1 MDMNE
6 EYVVISFVV
15 FITVVFLVS
24 FIISV
29 IEGEINERHEVRWFS
44 YNVLDN

>member
-1 MDMNE
+1 MSE

-15 FITVVFLVS
+15 FITAVFLVS

-29 IEGEINERHEVRWFS
+29 IEGEINERHEVR
-44 YNVLDN
+44 

>member
-1 MDMNE
+1 MSE
-6 EYVVISFVV
+6 EYAVISFVV
-15 FITVVFLVS
+15 FVIAVFLIS

-44 YNVLDN
+44 NNILDN

>member
-1 MDMNE
+1 MSE

-15 FITVVFLVS
+15 FITAVFLIS

-29 IEGEINERHEVRWFS
+29 IEGEINERHEVR
-44 YNVLDN
+44 